1 VPRPARFDHAP
12 AGSPDKDKD
21 QDRDRDLT
29 VDAATDY
36 PLLRFRRER
45 PDIVAETAERA
56 LSTVLRRTEPEY
68 VLNDACLHEIRRLS
82 ESSPQEEVRELSEWK
97 RLWRHLGG
105 RSRPELLA
113 ELAKLVRDYAEDVAG
128 GFSEPVYS
136 LASHVLPRAL
146 ALLLTPERLPS
157 LGGHLLRPHKL
168 DRFLGERLR
177 VEGSLVHLRQLAR
190 GGRSTLVCVPTH
202 LSNLD
207 SPVMGYALQAAGL
220 PPSTY
225 GAGKNLFTNPVLGF
239 FMRNLGA
246 YRVDRRIRHD
256 LYKDV
261 LKTYSQVIL
270 ERGYHSMFFPGG
282 TRSRS
287 GRVESHLKLGLLGTT
302 LTATIEGLRRQAG
315 SLTGAATGPAVRP
328 MYIVPVTINAQLVLE
343 AETLIADYLKETG
356 KARFIID
363 DDESTQW
370 RRIVD
375 FMRSTLSHTGAI
387 VVRFGAPLDVLG
399 NPVDEAGRS
408 LGPGG
413 HPVELARYFRWR
425 GQIQHVP
432 QRDAE
437 YMHEAG
443 EAITRSYRH
452 NTVLMATH
460 LLAHVMWRRI
470 ARALPKLDLYRRLRQ
485 PLELA
490 VPEAEVLS
498 DLERLQALLRG
509 RGHLLGP
516 YASGTPK
523 EALEAALA
531 AFKSYHSAPAVLRQP
546 PLELP
551 GTPPGAAPSAA
562 PDPSSSAP
570 IEPGDRQLLFY
581 YQNRVESLGV
591 EL

>member
-1 VPRPARFDHAP
+1 MNRITSFLVQKPSSDTHPRK
-12 AGSPDKDKD
+12 GYDK
-21 QDRDRDLT
+21 
-29 VDAATDY
+29 DY

-45 PDIVAETAERA
+45 AGIVAETAERA
-56 LSTVLRRTEPEY
+56 LSTVLRRSEPEY

-82 ESSPQEEVRELSEWK
+82 ESAPQEEVRQPGEWK

-105 RSRPELLA
+105 RSREELLA
-113 ELAKLVRDYAEDVAG
+113 ELSRLVRDYAEDVAG

-136 LASHVLPRAL
+136 LASSVLPRAL

-157 LGGHLLRPHKL
+157 LGGHLLQPHKL
-168 DRFLGERLR
+168 DQFLGERLTLQGPI
-177 VEGSLVHLRQLAR
+177 EPLRQLAR
-190 GGRSTLVCVPTH
+190 RATLVCVPTH

-302 LTATIEGLRRQAG
+302 MTATIEGLRRAAG
-315 SLTGAATGPAVRP
+315 LASGPAVAP
-328 MYIVPVTINAQLVLE
+328 MYIVPVTINMQLVLE

-375 FMRSTLSHTGAI
+375 FVRSTMSHTGAI
-387 VVRFGAPLDVLG
+387 VIRFSQPLDVLG

-408 LGPGG
+408 LGPRGQ
-413 HPVELARYFRWR
+413 VVDLKSYFRWR
-425 GQIQHVP
+425 GRTQHVP

-437 YMHEAG
+437 YMQETG
-443 EAITRSYRH
+443 EAITRSYRRD
-452 NTVLMATH
+452 TVLMATH

-470 ARALPKLDLYRRLRQ
+470 CRALPRLDLYRRLRQ
-485 PLELA
+485 PLDDLL
-490 VPEAEVLS
+490 VPEAEVLG
-498 DLERLQALLRG
+498 DIERLQSLLRA
-509 RGHLLGP
+509 RGHILGP
-516 YASGTPK
+516 F
-523 EALEAALA
+523 AAGSPREVLDTGLA
-531 AFKSYHSAPAVLRQP
+531 AFSSYHSEPAVRRHGI
-546 PLELP
+546 E
-551 GTPPGAAPSAA
+551 PGASPASPQS
-562 PDPSSSAP
+562 PSSSSSTAGP
-570 IEPGDRQLLFY
+570 PAIVPGDRQLLFY

>member
-1 VPRPARFDHAP
+1 MSRPARFDPHDPSRPAAP
-12 AGSPDKDKD
+12 APP
-21 QDRDRDLT
+21 
-29 VDAATDY
+29 AATDY

-105 RSRPELLA
+105 RSRTELLT
-113 ELAKLVRDYAEDVAG
+113 ELSKLVRDYAEDVAG

-157 LGGHLLRPHKL
+157 LGGHLLQPHKL

-177 VEGSLVHLRQLAR
+177 VEGSLEHLRQLAQH
-190 GGRSTLVCVPTH
+190 GRSTLVCVPTH

-302 LTATIEGLRRQAG
+302 MTATIEGLRHKA
-315 SLTGAATGPAVRP
+315 GAAAGPAVRP

-375 FMRSTLSHTGAI
+375 FMRSTMSHTGAI

-408 LGPGG
+408 LGPTG

-437 YMHEAG
+437 YMHETG

-470 ARALPKLDLYRRLRQ
+470 ARALPRLDLYRRLRQ
-485 PLELA
+485 PLELG
-490 VPEAEVLS
+490 VPEAEVLA

-531 AFKSYHSAPAVLRQP
+531 AFKSYHSAPAVLRQAP
-546 PLELP
+546 PETA
-551 GTPPGAAPSAA
+551 GAPGAAPA
-562 PDPSSSAP
+562 PSGSAP

>member
-1 VPRPARFDHAP
+1 MRFH
-12 AGSPDKDKD
+12 
-21 QDRDRDLT
+21 
-29 VDAATDY
+29 
-36 PLLRFRRER
+36 RER
-45 PDIVAETAERA
+45 PGIVAETAERA
-56 LSTVLRRTEPEY
+56 LTTVLRRTEPEY

-82 ESSPQEEVRELSEWK
+82 ESAPQEEVRELSEWK
-97 RLWRHLGG
+97 RLWRGLGG
-105 RSRPELLA
+105 RSREELLG
-113 ELAKLVRDYAEDVAG
+113 ELSALVRDYAEDVAG
-128 GFSEPVYS
+128 GFSEPVYT
-136 LASHVLPRAL
+136 LAAHVLPRAL

-157 LGGHLLRPHKL
+157 LGGHIVQPSKLDQLLR
-168 DRFLGERLR
+168 ERLR
-177 VEGSLVHLRQLAR
+177 VEGSLDHLRALSQ
-190 GGRSTLVCVPTH
+190 GRHGPRATLVCVPTH

-207 SPVMGYALQAAGL
+207 SPVMGYALLAAGL

-225 GAGKNLFTNPVLGF
+225 GAGKNLFTNPLLRF

-287 GRVESHLKLGLLGTT
+287 GKVEAHLKLGLLGTT
-302 LTATIEGLRRQAG
+302 LTATIEGMRRAAG
-315 SLTGAATGPAVRP
+315 LAAGAAVPP

-370 RRIVD
+370 RRVAD
-375 FMRSTLSHTGAI
+375 FARSTMSHSGSI
-387 VVRFGAPLDVLG
+387 VVRFGAPLDVIG

-413 HPVELARYFRWR
+413 RTLDLTRYFTWR
-425 GQIQHVP
+425 GQLAHMP

-437 YMHEAG
+437 YMQEAG
-443 EAITRSYRH
+443 EAITRSYRRE
-452 NTVLMATH
+452 TVLLSTH
-460 LLAHVMWRRI
+460 LVAHVLWRRV
-470 ARALPKLDLYRRLRQ
+470 ARALPRLDLYRRLRQ
-485 PLELA
+485 PLDLL
-490 VPEAEVLS
+490 VPEAEALA
-498 DLERLQALLRG
+498 DIERLQALLRG
-509 RGHLLGP
+509 RGHILGP
-516 YASGTPK
+516 HSGGAAK
-523 EALEAALA
+523 EVLETALA
-531 AFKSYHSAPAVLRQP
+531 SFKSYHSEPAVRRRPTASEAPAATGRP
-546 PLELP
+546 
-551 GTPPGAAPSAA
+551 TPPEADGAPL
-562 PDPSSSAP
+562 
-570 IEPGDRQLLFY
+570 EPGDRQLLFY